1 MNAPRKLPADVV
13 DQLLRRLVA
22 TYGRRFWLNYEG
34 AEASDVRAI
43 WARELGG
50 YAERTDAIAWAFEN
64 LPEQPPN
71 AIEFRN
77 LCRRA
82 PLPAAPALPLPPA
95 DPERAA
101 EVLQKAR
108 QLFAGRRSTD
118 GLAWARNAIAKAER
132 GEYVSRAT
140 LRAARAVA
148 HRLNVADPAE
158 T

>member
-22 TYGRRFWLNYEG
+22 TYGRRFWLQYEG

-43 WARELGG
+43 WARELAG
-50 YAERTDAIAWAFEN
+50 YTERPEVFAWAFEN

-82 PLPAAPALPLPPA
+82 PPPPTKALPEPPA
-95 DPERAA
+95 DPQKVAEAIASARAILAERN
-101 EVLQKAR
+101 R
-108 QLFAGRRSTD
+108 NGR
-118 GLAWARNAIAKAER
+118 AWAEAIVARHEA
-132 GEYVSRAT
+132 GETVSSTA
-140 LRAARAVA
+140 LRAARAVL
-148 HRLNVADPAE
+148 RTNVADPVE

>member
-22 TYGRRFWLNYEG
+22 TYGRRFWLQYEG

-43 WARELGG
+43 WSRELGG
-50 YAERTDAIAWAFEN
+50 YADRTEAIAWAFEN

-82 PLPAAPALPLPPA
+82 PVAPPEQLPAPPA
-95 DPERAA
+95 DPQRVAA
-101 EVLQKAR
+101 ELAKLKRLTTADR
-108 QLFAGRRSTD
+108 DED
-118 GLAWARNAIAKAER
+118 GLAWARRLIARHEAGEHIGSAALRDARKA
-132 GEYVSRAT
+132 
-140 LRAARAVA
+140 LAR
-148 HRLNVADPAE
+148 RNVVGPVE